1 MLDDASAACIL
12 SLIHLV
18 INVVASGSEDATSSS
33 YTPGRR
39 NLEHTLR
46 LPKLTAEIKRLKGEL
61 QQMTEKLELC
71 REPQAVGDIKA
82 MYESK
87 LLNEDGETA
96 GFMELEEEFYRAH
109 SENQAI
115 LQAMPDVTRPA
126 NLTSDGKV
134 KVDPGKLTKMKWWR
148 VCVKN

>member
-1 MLDDASAACIL
+1 MIIKDEANAIAA
-12 SLIHLV
+12 
-18 INVVASGSEDATSSS
+18 E
-33 YTPGRR
+33 
-39 NLEHTLR
+39 
-46 LPKLTAEIKRLKGEL
+46 
-61 QQMTEKLELC
+61 M
-71 REPQAVGDIKA
+71 
-82 MYESK
+82 MK

>member
-1 MLDDASAACIL
+1 
-12 SLIHLV
+12 
-18 INVVASGSEDATSSS
+18 
-33 YTPGRR
+33 
-39 NLEHTLR
+39 
-46 LPKLTAEIKRLKGEL
+46 LTAEIKRLKGEL

-82 MYESK
+82 MYESIILGLEREKEDFNQRLQTLEHTNSKLKMIIKDEANAIAAEMMK

-96 GFMELEEEFYRAH
+96 GIMELEEEFYRAH

-126 NLTSDGKV
+126 NLTPDGKV
-134 KVDPGKLTKMKWWR
+134 KVDPGKLAKMKWWR